1 MFIRLNFQR
10 NMSSHT
16 PKHTL
21 SLMIPVSIAPTSPKK
36 RKLRGILHIIY
47 NTVSIRFKA
56 QVYSPFFTCKPAA
69 YPLSLQK
76 MYKRYIFKDAL
87 SAIRRII
94 FCVQPSTAKVHHQV
108 GAAPH
113 GSTKFSVISHR
124 TLWYLTFRVQKQ
136 RYSHSQRE
144 SHFTASTNTICC
156 FESIPQTLIIKPG
169 SFERKLG
176 TFSTVPSIKTFF
188 LIFGGHIS
196 FLYEATDT
204 SALDFW

>member
-10 NMSSHT
+10 NIMNMSSHT

-56 QVYSPFFTCKPAA
+56 QVYSPFLNCKPAA
-69 YPLSLQK
+69 YPLSLKK
-76 MYKRYIFKDAL
+76 MYNRDIFKDAL

-94 FCVQPSTAKVHHQV
+94 FRVQPSTAKVHHHHHLQV
-108 GAAPH
+108 GVAPH

-124 TLWYLTFRVQKQ
+124 TL
-136 RYSHSQRE
+136 
-144 SHFTASTNTICC
+144 
-156 FESIPQTLIIKPG
+156 
-169 SFERKLG
+169 
-176 TFSTVPSIKTFF
+176 
-188 LIFGGHIS
+188 
-196 FLYEATDT
+196 
-204 SALDFW
+204 